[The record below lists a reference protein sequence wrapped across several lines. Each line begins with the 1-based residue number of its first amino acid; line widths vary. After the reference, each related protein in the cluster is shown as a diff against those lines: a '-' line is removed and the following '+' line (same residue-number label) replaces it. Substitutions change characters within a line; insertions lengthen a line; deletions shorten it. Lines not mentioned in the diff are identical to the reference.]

1 MKLLVPVSAEEQ
13 LRNLQS
19 VEDDLNWHDDS
30 DAVQSLRTALEER
43 KKELCATS

>member
-1 MKLLVPVSAEEQ
+1 MKLLIPVSVDEQ

-19 VEDDLNWHDDS
+19 VEDDLNWHDGS
-30 DAVQSLRTALEER
+30 ALVESLRAALEKR